1 MNKLALL
8 FALAL
13 AFLLI
18 GCSAEEESNPI
29 QVVNETKTLEEIH
42 AEMQKKHEVYFEW
55 SDESKD
61 AYVKLQ
67 IVSALDGT
75 IKEYETTNAFFGID
89 LNKGDYV
96 TLWLRKSSN
105 KCKFNVY
112 NYTSGTILADYEN
125 IQGATF
131 LIK

>member
-1 MNKLALL
+1 MKKLSLL

-18 GCSAEEESNPI
+18 GCSTEEETEST
-29 QVVNETKTLEEIH
+29 QVINKTQTQEEIY

-55 SDESKD
+55 ADENQT
-61 AYVKLQ
+61 AYVRLQ
-67 IVSALDGT
+67 IQTMSGEL
-75 IKEYETTNAFFGID
+75 KSYETSNRFFGID

-96 TLWLRKSSN
+96 TLWLKNSSN
-105 KCKFNVY
+105 KCKFNVF
-112 NYTSGTILADYEN
+112 NITSGNVLADYEN

>member
-1 MNKLALL
+1 MKKLSLL

-18 GCSAEEESNPI
+18 GCSTEEESNPI
-29 QVVNETKTLEEIH
+29 QVVNETQTQEEIH

-55 SDESKD
+55 SDESQD
-61 AYVKLQ
+61 AYMLLQ
-67 IVSALDGT
+67 IQTMSGEL
-75 IKEYETTNAFFGID
+75 KSYETSNRFFGMD

-105 KCKFNVY
+105 KCKFNVF
-112 NYTSGTILADYEN
+112 NLTSGTTLADHTN
-125 IQGATF
+125 INDATF